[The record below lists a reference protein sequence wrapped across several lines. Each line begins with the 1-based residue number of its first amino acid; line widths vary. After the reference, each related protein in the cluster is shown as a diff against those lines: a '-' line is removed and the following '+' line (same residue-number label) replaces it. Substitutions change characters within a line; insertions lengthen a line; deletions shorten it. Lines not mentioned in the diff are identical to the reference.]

1 MNAKNE
7 FLDATSNCKIIA
19 AYVKFSDDELD
30 FKLKPL
36 YKKVDYDNFLKNL
49 DRYYNNGYGGQELFG
64 IIYCEDGVWFERGE
78 YDGSEWWNINKY
90 PNMSNSFD
98 NVDILRYERYKKLIQ
113 LNSIQNLRHRE

>member
-1 MNAKNE
+1 M
-7 FLDATSNCKIIA
+7 
-19 AYVKFSDDELD
+19 
-30 FKLKPL
+30 
-36 YKKVDYDNFLKNL
+36 KNL